1 MPRNEALPP
10 HAGVLELIRQ
20 AKERDHPWADGALAQ
35 IGALTGLNYAFKRT
49 VRFDFI
55 RYEIEVQP

>member
-1 MPRNEALPP
+1 
-10 HAGVLELIRQ
+10 VLELIRQ